1 MADSK
6 NEEAGPVEV
15 PAVTQ
20 MGATF
25 AERAAARAKAV
36 KVEDVEDKSV
46 TTSTT
51 KARKPRTVK
60 KD

>member
-6 NEEAGPVEV
+6 NEDAQESVGLS
-15 PAVTQ
+15 Q
-20 MGATF
+20 MGSTF

-36 KVEDVEDKSV
+36 KVEDVEDKAV